1 MEKRTFKLTL
11 LLLLI
16 VGTAF
21 GQKNRKNKDLERGYA
36 FDGGSFVISAA
47 TGFFGHN
54 YGYGK
59 LGGAPFKL
67 TTEVGVHRYVGIALY
82 GGLLHRDPVWG
93 ENSYQMDIYTGG
105 GHLNFHL
112 YNLVDDLFKKNL
124 RGDIIDVYITGT
136 VGFDY
141 FDTTL
146 PLREKYA
153 VYYTAGL
160 GVRAYPIKKA
170 PGLGFNMEFSNILS
184 PWLLGINYR
193 F

>member
-1 MEKRTFKLTL
+1 MEKRILITL
-11 LLLLI
+11 LLVCFSI
-16 VGTAF
+16 GSISA
-21 GQKNRKNKDLERGYA
+21 QKRKRNKDADRGYA
-36 FDGGSFVISAA
+36 FEGGSFVISATA
-47 TGFFGHN
+47 GFFGYN

-93 ENSYQMDIYTGG
+93 ETTYQMDIYTGG

-112 YNLVDDLFKKNL
+112 YNLIDDLTKKNL

-141 FDTTL
+141 FHTNL
-146 PLREKYA
+146 PLRDNWT

-160 GVRAYPIKKA
+160 GFRAYPIKKA
-170 PGLGFNMEFSNILS
+170 PRLGFNMEFSNILS
-184 PWLLGINYR
+184 PWLMGINYR

>member
-1 MEKRTFKLTL
+1 MEKRTLKITL

-16 VGTAF
+16 VGTVFA
-21 GQKNRKNKDLERGYA
+21 QKKRKNKDTDRGYA
-36 FDGGSFVISAA
+36 FEGGSFVISAA
-47 TGFFGHN
+47 TGFFGYN

-67 TTEVGVHRYVGIALY
+67 TAEVGVHRYVGIALY
-82 GGLLHRDPVWG
+82 GGLLHRNPVWG
-93 ENSYQMDIYTGG
+93 ENSYQMDVYTGG

-112 YNLVDDLFKKNL
+112 YNLIDDLTKKNL

-146 PLREKYA
+146 PLRNNWT

-160 GVRAYPIKKA
+160 GARAYPIKKA
-170 PGLGFNMEFSNILS
+170 SQLGFNMEFSNILS
-184 PWLLGINYR
+184 PWLLGLNYR